1 MTKDPRDKVPPIH
14 LPDEAE
20 WLAWAKHVRKCA
32 KECRTLG
39 RDCPEAVVLRA
50 ALQRARD
57 AAAVTDAEMPSPFA
71 SSPPVATS
79 QGGGEPAEEERQ
91 HDSGRR
97 H

>member
-1 MTKDPRDKVPPIH
+1 MTKDSRDEVTPIH
-14 LPDEAE
+14 LSDATE

-57 AAAVTDAEMPSPFA
+57 AAAVIDAEMQCPLA
-71 SSPPVATS
+71 SSPPVGTS
-79 QGGGEPAEEERQ
+79 QGE
-91 HDSGRR
+91 
-97 H
+97 

>member
-1 MTKDPRDKVPPIH
+1 MTKDPRDEVTPIH
-14 LPDEAE
+14 LPDTTE

-57 AAAVTDAEMPSPFA
+57 AAAVTDAEMPYPLA
-71 SSPPVATS
+71 SSPPVGTS
-79 QGGGEPAEEERQ
+79 QGE
-91 HDSGRR
+91 
-97 H
+97 